1 MAGQTIKVG
10 VAMILPAHVM
20 RSTDHIRRSMMLRKT
35 LIVLGVILLIALVFG
50 LFVFYSMFSGGPKPG
65 LD

>member
-1 MAGQTIKVG
+1 
-10 VAMILPAHVM
+10 
-20 RSTDHIRRSMMLRKT
+20 MLRET
-35 LIVLGVILLIALVFG
+35 LIVLGVIVLIALVFG